1 MVQSAQVQHYLDLSK
16 KIIGRAQFLLE
27 VPLVVADTKGPYV
40 IDCDGK
46 YYLDFISG
54 ACTQNLGFDP
64 QLGPMPCGFPFPYA
78 PGIIQL
84 EYAQKLIDLVSSAAN
99 LKLTFGVCGSEA
111 VDAAIKYARAYTR
124 RKKIVSFFG
133 DYHGTTFGSCT
144 LTTMPGRMGK
154 SFAPMLP
161 ECYAIPFCDSRASD
175 DDIEASLKALYALD
189 LDSIA
194 GIVFESVQGDMGMLP
209 MHPLLLKEIVKLSV
223 KHGFLMV
230 ADEIQLAFFR
240 TGSFFSFELFDNF
253 MPDII
258 VMGKN
263 LGGGIPLSCVIA
275 KGEIMDSL
283 NPGEH
288 DFTLAGNS
296 EACARGLNNLNR
308 ILSLKASGRIDELC
322 AKLKRSLQALKD
334 DFPELILDY
343 TGAGLAY
350 GLWFKA
356 YGKYAKAND
365 VAEAMV
371 KACFKHGMYTQRLSS
386 SFLRIEPQLN
396 LTDNQL
402 DTAFGIIRKAIM
414 DIKAL

>member
-1 MVQSAQVQHYLDLSK
+1 MVQSAQVQYYLDLSK

-64 QLGPMPCGFPFPYA
+64 QLGSMPCGFPFPYA

-84 EYAQKLIDLVSSAAN
+84 EYAQKLINLVSSASN

-111 VDAAIKYARAYTR
+111 IDAAIKYARAYTK

-161 ECYAIPFCDSRASD
+161 ECNAVPFCDNRASD
-175 DDIEASLKALYALD
+175 EDIETSLKALYELD

-194 GIVFESVQGDMGMLP
+194 GIVFEPVQGDMGMLP
-209 MHPLLLKEIVKLSV
+209 MHQRLLKEIAELSL
-223 KHGFLMV
+223 KHGFLMI

-275 KGEIMDSL
+275 KEEIMDSL

-308 ILSLKASGRIDELC
+308 ILSLKESGRIDELC
-322 AKLKRSLQALKD
+322 SKLKLNLQALKE

-356 YGKYAKAND
+356 YGKYAKAED

-371 KACFKHGMYTQRLSS
+371 KACFMHGMYTQRLSN

-396 LTDNQL
+396 LTDDQL
-402 DTAFGIIRKAIM
+402 NIGFEIIRKAIA

>member
-1 MVQSAQVQHYLDLSK
+1 MVQSAQVQHYLELSK
-16 KIIGRAQFLLE
+16 RLIGRAQFLLE

-84 EYAQKLIDLVSSAAN
+84 EYAQKLINLVSSTSN

-111 VDAAIKYARAYTR
+111 IDAAIKYARAYTK

-161 ECYAIPFCDSRASD
+161 ECYSIPFCDNSASSEEV
-175 DDIEASLKALYALD
+175 EASLKALYALD

-194 GIVFESVQGDMGMLP
+194 GVVFESMQGDMGMLP
-209 MHPLLLKEIVKLSV
+209 MHPYLLKEIASLATQ
-223 KHGFLMV
+223 HGFLMV

-240 TGSFFSFELFDNF
+240 TGSFFSFEQFADF

-258 VMGKN
+258 AMGKN

-275 KGEIMDSL
+275 KDEIMDSL

-296 EACARGLNNLNR
+296 EACARGLHNLNK
-308 ILSLKASGRIDELC
+308 ILSLKESGRIDELC
-322 AKLKRSLQALKD
+322 LKLKCHLQSLKD

-396 LTDNQL
+396 LTDMQL
-402 DTAFGIIRKAIM
+402 DTGFEIIRKAIM
-414 DIKAL
+414 DIKRL